1 MYDEQSLQ
9 GLGSKIKLLRTL
21 HHVNQQ
27 QLAKQLGIS
36 QTHMSN
42 IEAGRVSVNLRLLMR
57 IANLF
62 ECKLDDIISGSF
74 SIEEEVEAS
83 AEPEENYSAEE
94 VRLLLNILQVGKKTG
109 ARQGRG

>member
-1 MYDEQSLQ
+1 MYNEQSLQ
-9 GLGSKIKLLRTL
+9 GIGSKIKLLRTL
-21 HHVNQQ
+21 RQVNQQ

-57 IANLF
+57 VANLF

-74 SIEEEVEAS
+74 SIEEVEAS
-83 AEPEENYSAEE
+83 AVQEESYSAEE
-94 VRLLLNILQVGKKTG
+94 VRLLLKILQVSKDK
-109 ARQGRG
+109 

>member
-1 MYDEQSLQ
+1 MYNEQSLQ
-9 GLGSKIKLLRTL
+9 GIGSKIKLLRTL
-21 HHVNQQ
+21 RQVNQQ

-57 IANLF
+57 VANLF

-74 SIEEEVEAS
+74 SIEEVEAS
-83 AEPEENYSAEE
+83 AVQEESYSAEE
-94 VRLLLNILQVGKKTG
+94 VRLLLKVLQISKNSV
-109 ARQGRG
+109 QL

>member
-1 MYDEQSLQ
+1 MYDEKSLQ
-9 GLGSKIKLLRTL
+9 SIGTNIKLLRTL
-21 HHVNQQ
+21 RRVNQQ

-74 SIEEEVEAS
+74 SIEEEVATS
-83 AEPEENYSAEE
+83 AEPDESYSADE
-94 VRLLLNILQVGKKTG
+94 VRLLLKVLQVSKGK
-109 ARQGRG
+109 

>member
-1 MYDEQSLQ
+1 MYDEKILQ
-9 GLGSKIKLLRTL
+9 GIGNKIKQLRTL
-21 HHVNQQ
+21 HQVNQQ

-57 IANLF
+57 VANLF

-74 SIEEEVEAS
+74 SIEEVEAS
-83 AEPEENYSAEE
+83 TVQEESYSAEE
-94 VRLLLNILQVGKKTG
+94 VRLLLKILQVSKDK
-109 ARQGRG
+109 

>member
-1 MYDEQSLQ
+1 MYNEQSLQ
-9 GLGSKIKLLRTL
+9 GIGSKIKLLRTL
-21 HHVNQQ
+21 RQVNQQ
-27 QLAKQLGIS
+27 QIAKQLGIS

-57 IANLF
+57 VANLF

-74 SIEEEVEAS
+74 SIEEEVESS

-94 VRLLLNILQVGKKTG
+94 VRLLLKVLQISKNSV
-109 ARQGRG
+109 QL